1 MLRPKPGTNAF
12 AAFQGRAKVR
22 VQSFPLSVP
31 QQVQKRHPY
40 RDRPKMVSTPTAGM
54 VVSYIEFFVDLCQT
68 DIRQKCV
75 LRRK

>member
-31 QQVQKRHPY
+31 QQIPGKYSLEIGQNCFHA
-40 RDRPKMVSTPTAGM
+40 DRWHG
-54 VVSYIEFFVDLCQT
+54 
-68 DIRQKCV
+68 
-75 LRRK
+75 